1 MNKQSYLP
9 KALEAISTV
18 SYFQQL
24 DGPSQKAVAASA
36 LRREYEPGQLVLL
49 EGEPASGLYVVQSG
63 WLKVTKFA
71 LDGREQTLHFLG
83 PGDAFNAVS
92 VFTGSVNPATVTALE
107 KSVLLIVTRDVML
120 RLLDAHPTMAQIV
133 IRDLAGRVLHL
144 IGLVEDL
151 SLRTVEAR
159 LVRML
164 LEQAEGST
172 VKRQRWATQGE
183 MAARL
188 GTVPDVVNR
197 VLRKLAE
204 EGLVRVS
211 RSQIELLDREALEAK
226 AKTEP

>member
-1 MNKQSYLP
+1 MKGKTYLAE
-9 KALEAISTV
+9 ALDAISTV
-18 SYFQQL
+18 SYFRRLEASSRQ
-24 DGPSQKAVAASA
+24 AVASA
-36 LRREYEPGQLVLL
+36 AIRREYSPGELVLL
-49 EGEPASGLYVVQSG
+49 EGEPAGGLYVVRSG

-83 PGDAFNAVS
+83 PGEAFNAIS
-92 VFTGSVNPATVTALE
+92 VFTGGPNPATVTALE
-107 KSVLLIVTRDVML
+107 QSVLYVVIRDVML
-120 RLLDAHPTMAQIV
+120 RLLEAHPSMAQFV

-183 MAARL
+183 MASRL